1 MSLFRPDLWLPE
13 SVDYSSQ
20 LLARPIFLADYIAAT
35 LIATLFLGV
44 QLVACSYIILRYH
57 LSKQCFA
64 SKEAAHERI
73 PTQAVSRAWCYLSV
87 YLTVLY
93 TAGVIVY
100 CIAFGQRY
108 FSVANLKV
116 YDKTHEQAMEW
127 FRQNPAH
134 DGVKMIC
141 IPGPSAPGGQELCRL
156 FKHTKNLLQY
166 QGLEVAFSTL
176 VETLIAS
183 VDDSCSLQIYR
194 FYVIYRDSAARWK
207 FPVIIFLSL
216 LSIAGP
222 IIGAI
227 ALGKLAALGTKSDP
241 WWTANFPQNTFLAWH
256 SPWLAVV
263 MPVLV
268 NLIVTVAIITRIDI
282 TKRQIKQLS
291 GRILYDSGYSCL
303 TVTLIESALPSA
315 LFGVLAAVLQRA
327 GKGGVER
334 VRFSPMMLWVAFTAL
349 SPQFIIIR
357 VIQGRSWSKEYA
369 MSACSMPD
377 MPLVFAND
385 TGVGTDPST
394 ATENISARTS
404 SANTSASSI
413 SILQLE

>member
-13 SVDYSSQ
+13 SVDYPSQ

-116 YDKTHEQAMEW
+116 YDKTYEQAMEW

-183 VDDSCSLQIYR
+183 VDAILIYR
-194 FYVIYRDSAARWK
+194 FYVIYHDSVTRWK
-207 FPVIIFLSL
+207 FLVTIFLSL

-241 WWTANFPQNTFLAWH
+241 WWTANFPKNAFLAWH
-256 SPWLAVV
+256 SPLLAVV

-268 NLIVTVAIITRIDI
+268 NLIVTVAIITRIAI
-282 TKRQIKQLS
+282 TKKQIKQLS

-327 GKGGVER
+327 GKGGVEG

-369 MSACSMPD
+369 MS
-377 MPLVFAND
+377 
-385 TGVGTDPST
+385 
-394 ATENISARTS
+394 
-404 SANTSASSI
+404 
-413 SILQLE
+413 